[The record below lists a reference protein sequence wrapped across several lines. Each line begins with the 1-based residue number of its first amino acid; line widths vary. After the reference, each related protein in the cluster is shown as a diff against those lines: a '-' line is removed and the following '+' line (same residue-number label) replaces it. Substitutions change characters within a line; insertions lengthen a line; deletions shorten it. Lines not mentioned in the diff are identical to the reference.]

1 MSRRKTAIN
10 QLGEK
15 IRRVRQAKG
24 LSTQQLADAVG
35 LSSQQIRRIECG
47 QSEATAI
54 VFGRI
59 ARTLNTSA
67 DELLDHVRTV
77 EEIADS
83 LWKKHDLAAKL
94 EGSQQAEFLAK
105 KAILTSMGLW
115 KE

>member
-1 MSRRKTAIN
+1 MSRRKAAIN

-15 IRRVRQAKG
+15 VRRAREAKG
-24 LSTQQLADAVG
+24 LSTQHLADTVG
-35 LSSQQIRRIECG
+35 LSSQQIRRIESG

-54 VFGRI
+54 VLGRI
-59 ARTLNTSA
+59 ARTLGTYV

-83 LWKKHDLAAKL
+83 LWEEHDLAAKL
-94 EGSQQAEFLAK
+94 EGSQEADFLAK

-115 KE
+115 QE